1 VKTGRMKRKCM
12 FNLCAHCKYRKKFM
26 QVNKLKWD
34 LILISVRG
42 VTSAQIKTSDS
53 YNKDRQREMNME
65 RLN

>member
-1 VKTGRMKRKCM
+1 
-12 FNLCAHCKYRKKFM
+12 M

-53 YNKDRQREMNME
+53 YNRDRQREMNIE

>member
-1 VKTGRMKRKCM
+1 
-12 FNLCAHCKYRKKFM
+12 M

-34 LILISVRG
+34 LILNSV
-42 VTSAQIKTSDS
+42 TNAQIKTSDS

>member
-1 VKTGRMKRKCM
+1 M
-12 FNLCAHCKYRKKFM
+12 FSLCAHCNYRKKIM

-42 VTSAQIKTSDS
+42 VTNAQVMTSDS
-53 YNKDRQREMNME
+53 YNRDRQSEMNME